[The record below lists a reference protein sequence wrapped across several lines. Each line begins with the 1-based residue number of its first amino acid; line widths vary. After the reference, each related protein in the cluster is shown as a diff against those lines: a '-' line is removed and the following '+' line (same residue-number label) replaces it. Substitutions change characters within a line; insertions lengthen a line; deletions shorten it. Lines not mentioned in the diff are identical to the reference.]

1 MDSAGVAIRHDGPK
15 PMATAPDGES
25 ARRPDQHH
33 GPDEVAE
40 LVGRAASGQKDAF
53 AELCVRFERSLF
65 LLAYRLVGNEAD
77 AMDVVQNTLL
87 RGYKGLSTY
96 DGERPF
102 RAWLLAIAVN
112 EARRLLRRRSSRR
125 TVSLDEA
132 ANPTTAHTAT
142 RGLTTLTRAE
152 LTDALDHVPADERT
166 AFVLRYVES
175 HTPGEVAELMG
186 VSARTVRRLCQA
198 ARTRLR
204 RLLGGEERD

>member
-1 MDSAGVAIRHDGPK
+1 MGSAGVATRDDGQV
-15 PMATAPDGES
+15 PMAAAPDGEP
-25 ARRPDQHH
+25 AKRPDEHH
-33 GPDEVAE
+33 KPDDVTE
-40 LVGRAASGQKDAF
+40 LVGRAASGQRDAF
-53 AELCVRFERSLF
+53 AELCVRFERSVF

-125 TVSLDEA
+125 TIGLDEA
-132 ANPTTAHTAT
+132 ADPTTAHTAT
-142 RGLTTLTRAE
+142 GGLTTLTRAE
-152 LTDALDHVPADERT
+152 LTDALGHVPADQRT

-175 HTPGEVAELMG
+175 HTPGEVAELMD
-186 VSARTVRRLCQA
+186 VSERTVRRLCQA
-198 ARTRLR
+198 ARARLR
-204 RLLGGEERD
+204 TLLGGEARD

>member
-1 MDSAGVAIRHDGPK
+1 
-15 PMATAPDGES
+15 MAAAPDGES
-25 ARRPDQHH
+25 ARRSDQQHR
-33 GPDEVAE
+33 PDEVAE
-40 LVGRAASGQKDAF
+40 LVGRAASGQRDAF

-65 LLAYRLVGNEAD
+65 LSAYRLVGNEAD

-87 RGYKGLSTY
+87 RSYKGLSTY
-96 DGERPF
+96 DEERPF

-152 LTDALDHVPADERT
+152 LTDALGQVPADERT